1 MKRSSYRGVTIERG
15 RWKAQIGYGGKTHHI
30 GTFDTDVDAA
40 KAYDSEAL
48 RVHGIKA
55 LLNFPKKG
63 QAGQIGTRKA
73 PPKVRGKSLRGRK
86 GGLLANSESNVEV

>member
-48 RVHGIKA
+48 RVHGKRRCSIFLKA
-55 LLNFPKKG
+55 KQGKLAHEKHPK
-63 QAGQIGTRKA
+63 RKSKHPSRQKLWEA
-73 PPKVRGKSLRGRK
+73 ISVKS
-86 GGLLANSESNVEV
+86 ASN